1 MVLPQFLCICI
12 IAALTVPT
20 RGQDATLPGTA
31 FRHRN
36 ESKQCENNTKPNQRK
51 ESYSGQNGLV
61 LVFLRMVPGASFFA
75 QLCRTLYEHKCKDH
89 IFVLEG
95 ANNILLLGVPNLPE
109 SAEQLFLRGKS
120 GLLLHK

>member
-12 IAALTVPT
+12 VAALTVPT

-51 ESYSGQNGLV
+51 ESYLGQNGLV
-61 LVFLRMVPGASFFA
+61 LVFLRQDGTWSFILYPAVPDS
-75 QLCRTLYEHKCKDH
+75 
-89 IFVLEG
+89 V
-95 ANNILLLGVPNLPE
+95 
-109 SAEQLFLRGKS
+109 
-120 GLLLHK
+120 